1 VARPFRSGLPAGNE
15 PTAGGQGDEAPTSK
29 GRTMAFASVDD
40 QLKVLTRGCERIDT
54 LDELRSKLAD
64 SRQTGR
70 PLRVKL
76 GLDPTAPD
84 IHLGHTVV
92 LRKMRQF
99 QDLGHQAVLIIG
111 SYTAKVG
118 DPSGRSKT
126 RPVLDDATIEKNA
139 KTYFE
144 QAGKVLDRSPEKLE
158 IRYNSEWLEPM
169 RFADVLKLA
178 GQMTVGQMLKRED
191 FANRFKSEV
200 PISVHEFMYPL
211 MQGWDSVCIHSDVEL
226 GGTDQ
231 TFNNLV
237 GRDLQRNAGQKP
249 QIVMTMPILV
259 GLDGHEKMS
268 KSLGNYVG
276 VAEAPHDMFGKLMSV
291 PDGCMAN
298 YLTLLTDVPEPDIRA
313 IVDPARTHPMEAKK
327 RLATAVTAAFH
338 SPDAAEQ
345 ARREWEAIHQK
356 SASSGELVVPADTPT
371 LTLAADFLEANGE
384 ALKLKLIVACGFA
397 ASNGE
402 ARRLVA
408 EAGIRLNGKVI
419 DDPLGTVAVRSG
431 DILQRGKRKFVKL
444 ELA

>member
-1 VARPFRSGLPAGNE
+1 
-15 PTAGGQGDEAPTSK
+15 
-29 GRTMAFASVDD
+29 MAFASVDE

-54 LDELRSKLAD
+54 LDELRGKLDA
-64 SRQTGR
+64 SAKSGK

-99 QDLGHQAVLIIG
+99 QDLGHKAVLIIG
-111 SYTAKVG
+111 DYTSKVG

-126 RPVLDDATIEKNA
+126 RPVLDDDSIRRNA
-139 KTYFE
+139 QTYFD
-144 QAGKVLDRSPEKLE
+144 QAGKVLDISEGKLE
-158 IRYNSEWLEPM
+158 VRYNSEWLEPM

-191 FANRFKSEV
+191 FANRYRAET
-200 PISVHEFMYPL
+200 PIGVHEFMYPL
-211 MQGWDSVCIHSDVEL
+211 MQGWDSVCIESDVEL

-276 VAEAPHDMFGKLMSV
+276 VTESPHDMFGKLMSV
-291 PDGCMAN
+291 PDHCMGN
-298 YLTLLTDVPEPDIRA
+298 YLTLLTAVPEDEIRTLT
-313 IVDPARTHPMEAKK
+313 DPARTHPMEAKK
-327 RLATAVTAAFH
+327 RLAVEVTAVFH
-338 SPDAAEQ
+338 SVEA
-345 ARREWEAIHQK
+345 ARRGRQEWESIHQK
-356 SASSGELVVPADTPT
+356 SAASGDELVVPADTPMVT
-371 LTLAADFLEANGE
+371 IGADLLDDAGQVP
-384 ALKLKLIVACGFA
+384 KLKLIVVCGFA
-397 ASNGE
+397 ASNKE

-408 EAGIRLNGKVI
+408 ESGIRLNGQVI
-419 DDPLGTVAVRSG
+419 DDPNGTIAVKTG
-431 DILQRGKRKFVKL
+431 DVLQRGKRKFARLEVKK
-444 ELA
+444 

>member
-1 VARPFRSGLPAGNE
+1 
-15 PTAGGQGDEAPTSK
+15 
-29 GRTMAFASVDD
+29 MAFASVDE

-54 LDELRSKLAD
+54 LDELRTKLAE
-64 SRQTGR
+64 SAQSGR
-70 PLRVKL
+70 RLRVKL

-111 SYTAKVG
+111 DYTAKVG

-126 RPVLDDATIEKNA
+126 RPVLDRNSIEKNA

-144 QAGKVLDRSPEKLE
+144 QAGKVLDTSEGMLE

-191 FANRFKSEV
+191 FANRYKAET
-200 PISVHEFMYPL
+200 PIGVHEFMYPL
-211 MQGWDSVCIHSDVEL
+211 MQGWDSVCIQSDVEL

-249 QIVMTMPILV
+249 QVVMTMPILV

-276 VAEAPHDMFGKLMSV
+276 VTEPAHDMFGKLMSV
-291 PDGCMAN
+291 PDLCMSN
-298 YLTLLTDVPEPDIRA
+298 YLTLLTSIPEAEIRTL
-313 IVDPARTHPMEAKK
+313 VDPTRTHPMEAKK
-327 RLATAVTAAFH
+327 RLGVEVATAFH
-338 SPDAAEQ
+338 SREEAEKG
-345 ARREWEAIHQK
+345 RREWEAIHQK
-356 SASSGELVVPADTPT
+356 CASSGELVVPADTPT
-371 LTLAADFLEANGE
+371 VTVGRDWADAAGE
-384 ALKLKLIVACGFA
+384 VPKLKLIVHCGFA
-397 ASNGE
+397 ASNSE

-408 EAGIRLNGKVI
+408 EKGIQLNGKAI
-419 DDPLGTVAVRSG
+419 EDPNGTVAVKSG
-431 DILQRGKRKFVKL
+431 DVLQRGKRKFVRL
-444 ELA
+444 EIQ

>member
-1 VARPFRSGLPAGNE
+1 
-15 PTAGGQGDEAPTSK
+15 
-29 GRTMAFASVDD
+29 MAFGSVDE
-40 QLKVLTRGCERIDT
+40 QLTVLTRGCERIDT
-54 LDELRSKLAD
+54 LDELRSKLAE
-64 SRQTGR
+64 SGQTGR
-70 PLRVKL
+70 QLRIKL

-99 QDLGHQAVLIIG
+99 QDLGHKAVLIIG

-139 KTYFE
+139 KTYFD
-144 QAGKVLDRSPEKLE
+144 QAGKVLDQLPDKLE
-158 IRYNSEWLEPM
+158 IRFNSEWLEPM

-191 FANRFKSEV
+191 FANRYKAEV
-200 PISVHEFMYPL
+200 PIGVHELMYPL
-211 MQGWDSVCIHSDVEL
+211 MQGWDSVCIQSDVEL

-249 QIVMTMPILV
+249 QVVITMPILV

-276 VAEAPHDMFGKLMSV
+276 VNEAPHDMFGKLMSV
-291 PDGCMAN
+291 PDSCMVN
-298 YLTLLTDVPEPDIRA
+298 YLTLLTSMPEADIRA
-313 IVDPARTHPMEAKK
+313 LVDPAKTHPMEAKK
-327 RLATAVTAAFH
+327 RLAAEVTAAFH
-338 SPDAAEQ
+338 SRETAEQ

-356 SASSGELVVPADTPT
+356 VAATDELVVPADTPT
-371 LTLAADFLEANGE
+371 VTVGRELLEADGE
-384 ALKLKLIVACGFA
+384 VPKLKLIVHCGFA
-397 ASNGE
+397 GSNGE
-402 ARRLVA
+402 ARRLIA
-408 EAGIRLNGKVI
+408 ESGIRLNGKVI
-419 DDPLGTVAVRSG
+419 DDPNGTIAVKTD
-431 DILQRGKRKFVKL
+431 DILQRGKRKFAKL
-444 ELA
+444 QVQ

>member
-1 VARPFRSGLPAGNE
+1 M
-15 PTAGGQGDEAPTSK
+15 
-29 GRTMAFASVDD
+29 MAFASVDE

-54 LDELRSKLAD
+54 LDELRAKLAE
-64 SRQTGR
+64 SAQTGR
-70 PLRVKL
+70 QLRIKL

-111 SYTAKVG
+111 DYTSKIG

-126 RPVLDDATIEKNA
+126 RPVLDQATIERNA

-144 QAGKVLDRSPEKLE
+144 QAGKVLDTSPGKLE
-158 IRYNSEWLEPM
+158 IRHNSEWLEPM

-191 FANRFKSEV
+191 FANRYKSEA
-200 PISVHEFMYPL
+200 PIGVHEFMYPL
-211 MQGWDSVCIHSDVEL
+211 MQGWDSVCINSDLEL

-276 VAEAPHDMFGKLMSV
+276 VSESAHDMFGKLMSV
-291 PDGCMAN
+291 PDHCMTN
-298 YLTLLTDVPEPDIRA
+298 YLTLLTSIPEAEIRTLA
-313 IVDPARTHPMEAKK
+313 DPAKTHPMEAKK
-327 RLATAVTAAFH
+327 RLGVEVAAAFH
-338 SPDAAEQ
+338 SREEADK
-345 ARREWEAIHQK
+345 ARQEWEAIHQK
-356 SASSGELVVPADTPT
+356 SAATGELVVPADTPT
-371 LTLAADFLEANGE
+371 VMVGSDLRDANGE
-384 ALKLKLIVACGFA
+384 IPKLKLIVHCGFA
-397 ASNGE
+397 ASNSE

-408 EAGIRLNGKVI
+408 EKGIQLNGKAI
-419 DDPLGTVAVRSG
+419 EDPNGTIAVKSG
-431 DILQRGKRKFVKL
+431 DVLQRGKRKFVKL
-444 ELA
+444 EVQ

>member
-1 VARPFRSGLPAGNE
+1 
-15 PTAGGQGDEAPTSK
+15 
-29 GRTMAFASVDD
+29 MAFASVEE
-40 QLKVLTRGCERIDT
+40 QLAALTRGCERIDT
-54 LDELRSKLAD
+54 LDELRSKLDESRKAD
-64 SRQTGR
+64 K
-70 PLRVKL
+70 PLRIKL

-99 QDLGHQAVLIIG
+99 QDLGHKAVLIIG
-111 SYTAKVG
+111 DYTSKIG

-126 RPVLDDATIEKNA
+126 RPVLDNETINRNA

-144 QAGKVLDRSPEKLE
+144 QAGRVLDTSVDKLE
-158 IRYNSEWLEPM
+158 VRNNSEWLEPM

-191 FANRFKSEV
+191 FANRFKAEI
-200 PISVHEFMYPL
+200 PIGVHEFMYPL
-211 MQGWDSVCIHSDVEL
+211 MQGWDSVCINSDVEL

-276 VAEAPHDMFGKLMSV
+276 VTETPHDMFGKLMSV
-291 PDGCMAN
+291 PDHCMAN
-298 YLTLLTDVPEPDIRA
+298 YLTLLTSTPEAEIRTL
-313 IVDPARTHPMEAKK
+313 VDPSKTHPMEAKK
-327 RLATAVTAAFH
+327 RLAQEVTAAFH
-338 SPDAAEQ
+338 SAEEAER
-345 ARREWEAIHQK
+345 ARKEWEAIHQK
-356 SASSGELVVPADTPT
+356 SAGAGELVVPADTPT
-371 LTLAADFLEANGE
+371 VSVGCDLLNEGGE
-384 ALKLKLIVACGFA
+384 ILKLKLIALCGFA
-397 ASNGE
+397 ASNNE

-408 EAGIRLNGKVI
+408 EQGIRLNGKVI
-419 DDPLGTVAVRSG
+419 EDPNGTIAIKSG
-431 DILQRGKRKFVKL
+431 DILQRGKRKFVRL
-444 ELA
+444 EVG

>member
-1 VARPFRSGLPAGNE
+1 
-15 PTAGGQGDEAPTSK
+15 
-29 GRTMAFASVDD
+29 MAFASVEE

-54 LDELRSKLAD
+54 LDELRTKLAA
-64 SRQTGR
+64 SRETGR
-70 PLRVKL
+70 PLRIKL

-99 QDLGHQAVLIIG
+99 QDLGHKAVLIIG
-111 SYTAKVG
+111 SYTAKIG

-139 KTYFE
+139 QTYFD
-144 QAGKVLDRSPEKLE
+144 QAGKVLDRATDRLE

-191 FANRFKSEV
+191 FANRYQAET
-200 PISVHEFMYPL
+200 PIGVHELMYPL

-237 GRDLQRNAGQKP
+237 GRDLQRNAGRKP
-249 QIVMTMPILV
+249 QVVITMPILV

-276 VAEAPHDMFGKLMSV
+276 VTEGAHDMFGKLMSV
-291 PDGCMAN
+291 SDPCMAN
-298 YLTLLTDVPEPDIRA
+298 YLTLLTAIPEAQIKTL
-313 IVDPARTHPMEAKK
+313 VDPDTTHPMEAKK
-327 RLATAVTAAFH
+327 TLAVEVASQFHPREAV
-338 SPDAAEQ
+338 EQ

-356 SASSGELVVPADTPT
+356 KWSRSISTSASTIGGAATAVIVPADREHRIVRT
-371 LTLAADFLEANGE
+371 ANIFVDGSRRIGRF
-384 ALKLKLIVACGFA
+384 LKLRLLVDLDFA
-397 ASNGE
+397 ATNSEAKRLIMEGGFRHNGVVVTDPNGVIE
-402 ARRLVA
+402 LV
-408 EAGIRLNGKVI
+408 
-419 DDPLGTVAVRSG
+419 TG
-431 DILQRGKRKFVKL
+431 DTLQRGKRRFV
-444 ELA
+444 EVEVRTMHD